1 MYKVLLAEDEDI
13 IRKGLMFTADWGAW
27 NCLVAEEA
35 SDGEEGVEKI
45 RQIKPDIVV
54 ADIRMPVKSGLKM
67 LEETIGEYGYEA
79 IILSGYSDFEYARQ
93 ALRLGV
99 TEYLL
104 KPVDFQQ
111 LSAAL
116 ETVKNKL
123 DSKNKERGYIK
134 EMEQEIRRQH
144 IFQDEFSGRESGG
157 HGDRIIRYVEEHFA
171 ERITLTDLS
180 EKYELSCTYL
190 NAKFKAETG
199 YTFLDFL
206 NRYRISQAVK
216 LLKKQ
221 EYRIYEIAEM
231 VGFSDY
237 KYFIKVFKKYAGC
250 SPNKFLE
257 SYR

>member
-27 NCLVAEEA
+27 NCLVAGEA

-104 KPVDFQQ
+104 KPVDFQT
-111 LSAAL
+111 A
-116 ETVKNKL
+116 V
-123 DSKNKERGYIK
+123 
-134 EMEQEIRRQH
+134 
-144 IFQDEFSGRESGG
+144 GG
-157 HGDRIIRYVEEHFA
+157 
-171 ERITLTDLS
+171 
-180 EKYELSCTYL
+180 
-190 NAKFKAETG
+190 
-199 YTFLDFL
+199 
-206 NRYRISQAVK
+206 
-216 LLKKQ
+216 
-221 EYRIYEIAEM
+221 
-231 VGFSDY
+231 
-237 KYFIKVFKKYAGC
+237 AG
-250 SPNKFLE
+250 NG
-257 SYR
+257 

>member
-27 NCLVAEEA
+27 NCLVAGEA

-104 KPVDFQQ
+104 KPVDFNSCRRRWKR
-111 LSAAL
+111 LKISWTRKTKREDTLRRWNRKSAGSIFFRMSFPEGKAAAM
-116 ETVKNKL
+116 ET
-123 DSKNKERGYIK
+123 
-134 EMEQEIRRQH
+134 
-144 IFQDEFSGRESGG
+144 ESS
-157 HGDRIIRYVEEHFA
+157 DMWRNILR
-171 ERITLTDLS
+171 
-180 EKYELSCTYL
+180 
-190 NAKFKAETG
+190 NASH
-199 YTFLDFL
+199 
-206 NRYRISQAVK
+206 SQT
-216 LLKKQ
+216 
-221 EYRIYEIAEM
+221 
-231 VGFSDY
+231 
-237 KYFIKVFKKYAGC
+237 
-250 SPNKFLE
+250 
-257 SYR
+257 

>member
-1 MYKVLLAEDEDI
+1 MYKVLVAEDEDI
-13 IRKGLMFTADWGAW
+13 IRKGLMFTADWRAW
-27 NCLVAEEA
+27 NCLVAGEA

-54 ADIRMPVKSGLKM
+54 ADIRMPIKSGLAM
-67 LEETIGEYGYEA
+67 LEETIKDYGYEA

-104 KPVDFQQ
+104 KPVDFHQ

-123 DSKNKERGYIK
+123 DSKNRAKGYIK
-134 EMEQEIRRQH
+134 EMEQEIRRKNILQEE
-144 IFQDEFSGRESGG
+144 FQEEKREGTR
-157 HGDRIIRYVEEHFA
+157 HGDQLIRYVEEHFA

-199 YTFLDFL
+199 YTFLDYL

-216 LLKKQ
+216 LLKKR
-221 EYRIYEIAEM
+221 EYRIYEIAEK

-257 SYR
+257 

>member
-27 NCLVAEEA
+27 NCLVAGEA

-157 HGDRIIRYVEEHFA
+157 HGARSRGSGA
-171 ERITLTDLS
+171 QPWR
-180 EKYELSCTYL
+180 
-190 NAKFKAETG
+190 G
-199 YTFLDFL
+199 
-206 NRYRISQAVK
+206 AVC
-216 LLKKQ
+216 
-221 EYRIYEIAEM
+221 
-231 VGFSDY
+231 D
-237 KYFIKVFKKYAGC
+237 
-250 SPNKFLE
+250 
-257 SYR
+257 